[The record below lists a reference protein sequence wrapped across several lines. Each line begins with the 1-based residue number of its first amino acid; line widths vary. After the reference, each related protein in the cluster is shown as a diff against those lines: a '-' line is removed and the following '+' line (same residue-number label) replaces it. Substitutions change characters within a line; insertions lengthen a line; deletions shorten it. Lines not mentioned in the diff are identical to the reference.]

1 MRNSIEDV
9 ASHAGVSIT
18 TVSRVINNSSHR
30 VSEKTRE
37 KVLQAIKELNYQ
49 PNAAAQN
56 LKANYTNVL
65 AFICRNLA
73 DPYYGEICRGVSEI
87 SLQNNILT
95 FACNTGHNFNHEQNY
110 HNLFAEHK
118 VRGLILSGGGYD
130 TKEYQSLILKEINEY
145 AKTGRQ
151 IVALAPQG
159 PKLDPLMHTIM
170 INNIQT
176 SYRNTEYL
184 IQQGHTNIAYIGGPK
199 EIFTAK
205 ERLEGYLKALRDYKI
220 QPNSN
225 QIFYASNFWQEG
237 YEFAQQ
243 AVQNNRKCT
252 AIYCANDNIAISA
265 MNGCLDL
272 GLKIPEDISF
282 ISIGGLPD
290 NSYMMPKLTTAAIP
304 LYELGTKA
312 VELILSNPTEKTHIT
327 LEAPIIPACII
338 KKI

>member
-9 ASHAGVSIT
+9 AAHADVSIT
-18 TVSRVINNSSHR
+18 TVSRVINNSPHR

-49 PNAAAQN
+49 PDAAAQN
-56 LKANYTNVL
+56 LRANYTNVL
-65 AFICRNLA
+65 AFIGRNLA

-95 FACNTGHNFNHEQNY
+95 FACNTGHNFSHERNY
-110 HNLFAEHK
+110 HRLFAQHK

-130 TKEYQSLILKEINEY
+130 SEEYQSLLLNEIHAY
-145 AKTGRQ
+145 AKTQRQ

-159 PKLDPLMHTIM
+159 PTIDPLVHTIM
-170 INNIQT
+170 IDNIKT
-176 SYRNTEYL
+176 SYKNTEYL
-184 IQQGHTNIAYIGGPK
+184 IKKGHKHIAYIGGPE
-199 EIFTAK
+199 EIFTAQ
-205 ERLEGYLKALRDYKI
+205 ERLQGYLQALKDYNI
-220 QPNSN
+220 PSN
-225 QIFYASNFWQEG
+225 TSQIFYASNFWKEG

-243 AVQNNRKCT
+243 VIRNNKNCT
-252 AIYCANDNIAISA
+252 ALYCANDNIAISA

-272 GLKIPEDISF
+272 GLKIPDDISF

-312 VELILSNPTEKTHIT
+312 VELILNNSDEKVHIT
-327 LEAPIIPACII
+327 LDAPIIDGNSVREI
-338 KKI
+338 